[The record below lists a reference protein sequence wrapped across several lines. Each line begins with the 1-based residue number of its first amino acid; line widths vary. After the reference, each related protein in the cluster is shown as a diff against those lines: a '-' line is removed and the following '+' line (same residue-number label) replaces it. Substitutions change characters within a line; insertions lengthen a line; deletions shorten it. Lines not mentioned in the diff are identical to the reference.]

1 MTNLWYTGLKPAIA
15 SLSKEVN
22 MSEEF
27 RLGNW
32 ISEGVQGVR
41 SKARLPKSGLVP
53 EGFREHIRAS
63 RKEFLLAFRSLF
75 DAAIDNLDKPKASS
89 RKATKIKVE

>member
-1 MTNLWYTGLKPAIA
+1 
-15 SLSKEVN
+15 

-27 RLGNW
+27 RFGDW
-32 ISEGVQGVR
+32 VSDGVKGIR
-41 SKARLPKSGLVP
+41 ESIRLPQGKLIP
-53 EGFREHIRAS
+53 EGFQEHMKAS

-75 DAAIDNLDKPKASS
+75 DIAIENVDKPKASPR